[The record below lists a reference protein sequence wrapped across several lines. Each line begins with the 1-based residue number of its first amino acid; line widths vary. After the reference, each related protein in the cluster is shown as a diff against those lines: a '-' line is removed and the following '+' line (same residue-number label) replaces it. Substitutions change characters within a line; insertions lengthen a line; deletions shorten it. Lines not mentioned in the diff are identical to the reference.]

1 MCVKSEACCH
11 RAAWGLG
18 HSTAGVRSA
27 ACSWQRRPAR
37 RTQHG
42 GRLQVARSEPPGGPL
57 QVCEGELRR
66 AFARM
71 QACAQ
76 HQPCQGPHWPVGAA
90 QLRNISSGSYGFVVL
105 ALDQDTNEQV
115 CCACALKRVIYAAA
129 SAACLRVASV
139 CVCIAAA
146 SAHTCSL
153 VWTRGCAATHT
164 LTTRSR

>member
-57 QVCEGELRR
+57 QVCEGALRR

-71 QACAQ
+71 ESFVRDTSLAQ
-76 HQPCQGPHWPVGAA
+76 GLTGLLG
-90 QLRNISSGSYGFVVL
+90 LRS
-105 ALDQDTNEQV
+105 
-115 CCACALKRVIYAAA
+115 
-129 SAACLRVASV
+129 
-139 CVCIAAA
+139 
-146 SAHTCSL
+146 
-153 VWTRGCAATHT
+153 
-164 LTTRSR
+164 